1 MLNAMMKKKKTR
13 TERIA
18 DFKEEA
24 STIVNLRFTT
34 DELVK
39 LNALA
44 RARRERTRDVIYPLI
59 LHYLNDCAQ
68 PEDRPIVIRAVEVVK
83 DQYWGTEEE
92 LNHLIK
98 TSDGVMRKRP
108 LHGFT
113 FEYWAKETNSLPSIT
128 EVVRFIAEANTWPID
143 ADSVFD
149 SLGGRVRPSKA
160 NAMAKLSKRF
170 KEFFTAEELKELN
183 KLL

>member
-1 MLNAMMKKKKTR
+1 MRNMDHIGVREVRSAHAGRRGGGAPAEEWTELFMQKFGFDVHLTAKGR
-13 TERIA
+13 TCPPG
-18 DFKEEA
+18 EETCLA
-24 STIVNLRFTT
+24 GKHEHGNQFTI
-34 DELVK
+34 
-39 LNALA
+39 
-44 RARRERTRDVIYPLI
+44 LI
-59 LHYLNDCAQ
+59 KRSETGPN
-68 PEDRPIVIRAVEVVK
+68 
-83 DQYWGTEEE
+83 
-92 LNHLIK
+92 LIK